1 MHDEFQNRFLKL
13 QQRMADES
21 IDFSLL
27 CDPGSVYYFSAF
39 HGDLGMD
46 FGRPM
51 IVVIPRSERPT
62 LITSLNEHFMA
73 QEMTWIEDIRPWL
86 DGDQGEWR
94 KHLEDLFKNY
104 TSPAIG
110 IELYKTP
117 PVVTEWLCNEVTGIE
132 LKNVTNI
139 IEKMHMIKT
148 PAEIEVMRQAGQVA
162 VAMAEAAAQIIDVGV
177 PEYEV
182 ALAVIAAGTR
192 KAAEFLDP
200 DSPDRLFSPTIHNL
214 QIIETGSDT
223 IMCHKRN
230 TTRAIQKGD
239 PVNLCFCNMAQFKMF
254 HLGFDRTWLVPP
266 VSDKYSKTYEITLRA
281 QQAALDTIRPGVPAC
296 DVHAACVDVYKEA
309 GFEPG
314 YRTGR
319 GIGYSFLENPQF
331 RYDDKTLLQA
341 GMTFCCDGGI
351 VIGNEFGA
359 RVGDSLVV
367 TETGHEILTQ
377 YPKDIESLI
386 IV

>member
-1 MHDEFQNRFLKL
+1 MNDEFQSRVLKL
-13 QQRMADES
+13 QQRMADER
-21 IDFSLL
+21 IDFCLL

-51 IVVIPRSERPT
+51 IVVIPRSAGPT

-94 KHLEDLFKNY
+94 NHLEDLFNSY
-104 TSPAIG
+104 PNPVIG

-117 PVVTEWLCNEVTGIE
+117 PVVTEWLRNEVTGIE
-132 LKNVTNI
+132 LKDVTHT
-139 IEKMHMIKT
+139 IEKMRMIKT
-148 PAEIEVMRQAGQVA
+148 PSEIEVMRQAGQVA
-162 VAMAEAAAQIIDVGV
+162 IAMAEAAAQIIDVGV

-200 DSPDRLFSPTIHNL
+200 NGPDRLFSPTIHNL
-214 QIIETGSDT
+214 QIIETGPDT

-230 TTRAIQKGD
+230 TTRTIQKGD

-254 HLGFDRTWLVPP
+254 HLGFDRTWLIPP
-266 VSDKYSKTYEITLRA
+266 IIDEYAKVYEIVLKA
-281 QQAALDTIRPGVPAC
+281 QQSAIDAIRPGVPAC
-296 DVHAACVDVYKEA
+296 DVHTACVEVYKEA
-309 GFEPG
+309 GFDPG

-331 RYDDKTLLQA
+331 RNDDKTSLQA
-341 GMTFCCDGGI
+341 GMTFCCDGG
-351 VIGNEFGA
+351 VVLGRQFGS

-367 TETGHEILTQ
+367 TETGCEIVTP
-377 YPKDIESLI
+377 YPKDLNSLI
-386 IV
+386 L